1 MGREIIEEGERERER
16 EATAGGTARRER
28 GDSRN
33 RARGRVWKE
42 LRHQAAE
49 ENLSKSFA

>member
-1 MGREIIEEGERERER
+1 MGREIIEEGKRERVR
-16 EATAGGTARRER
+16 SHSRRSGEKR
-28 GDSRN
+28 KR
-33 RARGRVWKE
+33 RQQEQRRGRVWKE